1 MEHWA
6 VGMKSAVRNCKKDN
20 TNTEDEMDCIWAIIS
35 SIIGLFTMAQ
45 AKINRTVFGVLTDS
59 ETYLFVLLDS
69 NRKAFVSLHL
79 YSATGFNSVVSFLDR
94 ILRDAIDLSPHT
106 TPTKRRNTVMK
117 YYGKH
122 LSNTYTWGNGSSGMY
137 EDCNFQQWDIIDVDG
152 SPDHVSDGQMDVC
165 ILTCYHED
173 ELHMLIQC
181 V

>member
-1 MEHWA
+1 M
-6 VGMKSAVRNCKKDN
+6 
-20 TNTEDEMDCIWAIIS
+20 
-35 SIIGLFTMAQ
+35 
-45 AKINRTVFGVLTDS
+45 
-59 ETYLFVLLDS
+59 LLDPK
-69 NRKAFVSLHL
+69 RKAFVSRHL
-79 YSATGFNSVVSFLDR
+79 DWTTDFNPVVTFLGR

-106 TPTKRRNTVMK
+106 APTKRRNTVTN
-117 YYGKH
+117 YHGKH

-137 EDCNFQQWDIIDVDG
+137 EDCNFQKWDIIDVDG